1 MAGASSVRNSGRAQR
16 GRTERPTLRDAQ
28 RLLTR
33 SRIVHAA
40 RELFAT
46 QPYVVVSADEIASA
60 AGISRAT
67 FYLHFGSKE
76 DVVRTILAD
85 DLDRQETSIHLLASL
100 TDPGQADLAQW
111 VESFFRGYEHS
122 RSSTQ
127 LFSLIVGF
135 DPSYMK
141 LVNSMQD
148 NYIEILSPTHAAF
161 RLPEEPAARERRRT
175 EIHML
180 FYELTDLAFHLSWP
194 ECGLDRAAA
203 VKDATDRLQAF
214 LSSPEKNG

>member
-1 MAGASSVRNSGRAQR
+1 LASASSVRKSERTRR
-16 GRTERPTLRDAQ
+16 GRTGRPTLRDAQ

-33 SRIVHAA
+33 SRIVDAA
-40 RELFAT
+40 RELFASR
-46 QPYVVVSADEIASA
+46 PYVVVSADEIASA

-67 FYLHFGSKE
+67 FYLHFGGKE
-76 DVVRTILAD
+76 DVLRTILAE

-100 TDPGQADLAQW
+100 TDPGQADLSDW
-111 VESFFRGYEHS
+111 VDSFFRGYEQT
-122 RSSTQ
+122 RSSAQ
-127 LFSLIVGF
+127 LFSLIVGL

-141 LVNSMQD
+141 LLNAMQD
-148 NYIEILSPTHAAF
+148 NYIEILSPVHAAF

-175 EIHML
+175 EIHVL

-203 VKDATDRLQAF
+203 VQDATDRLHAF
-214 LSSPEKNG
+214 LASRP

>member
-1 MAGASSVRNSGRAQR
+1 MGGAGSVRKGERARR

-33 SRIVHAA
+33 SRIVDAA

-46 QPYVVVSADEIASA
+46 RPYVVVSADEIASA

-67 FYLHFGSKE
+67 FYLHFGGKE
-76 DVVRTILAD
+76 DVLRTILAE

-100 TDPGQADLAQW
+100 TDPGQADLTQW

-127 LFSLIVGF
+127 LFSLIVGL
-135 DPSYMK
+135 DPTYMK
-141 LVNSMQD
+141 LLNAMQD
-148 NYIEILSPTHAAF
+148 NYIEILAPTHAAF

-203 VKDATDRLQAF
+203 VQDVTNRLQAF
-214 LSSPEKNG
+214 LTSAA